1 MLVNLAL
8 WAAGVALLAG
18 GVMGVRVPLARY
30 RELQATQA
38 NLDRYDS
45 WRGGRRTAA
54 PGGVTGA
61 DVMREQLRGRLMRW
75 GLVVGAGVVLIVA
88 GFVIR

>member
-1 MLVNLAL
+1 MLLNIGLWIGGAALLVAGVLAL
-8 WAAGVALLAG
+8 
-18 GVMGVRVPLARY
+18 RRPLARY

-38 NLDRYDS
+38 NLDRYES

-54 PGGVTGA
+54 SDGVSGA
-61 DVMREQLRGRLMRW
+61 DVMREQLRSRLLRW
-75 GLVVGAGVVLIVA
+75 GLVLGAGIALIVA